1 MKEQLLSPLPPPP
14 NLHTVPPRNHHL
26 NLIKALLVPE
36 RNGHELGIGMLSSVF
51 RGCDVVLAQPEVG
64 FPVKDFPVGRPLL
77 WLLGEHFTQLCHA
90 IF

>member
-1 MKEQLLSPLPPPP
+1 MRGAHPGGLQARESQKADR
-14 NLHTVPPRNHHL
+14 THL

-51 RGCDVVLAQPEVG
+51 RGSDVVLAQPEVG